1 MAGMDGEDKAP
12 RVALVAGATR
22 GAGRAIAVELARAE
36 FYVYA
41 TGRSSRTAGRSEI
54 GRPETIE
61 ETGELMAAAGGQG
74 TALVVDHEDPRAVAD
89 LAARVESGHGRLDVL
104 VNDIFGGDH
113 YAQWDTP
120 MWEHDL
126 AGGLRM
132 LRMGVDTHII
142 TAHAMLP
149 LLLRGDRGLLVEMT
163 DGTAEVNASYRGQV
177 GFFYDLVKA
186 NVSRIVLSLTHELRD
201 RPVTALGLTPGWLR
215 SEAMLD
221 HFGVTEATWRDAVDK
236 TPGFAISE
244 SPTYVAR
251 GLAALAQDP
260 DVAQIA
266 GPASWP
272 TATASPTRTA
282 PAPTR
287 GATSP
292 PTACKNRPARTSS
305 GSADL
310 PPRAPSSSGPSRSE
324 LKRSE
329 RAMVRAWSG
338 LDNRPVHAH
347 ERDAP
352 WHPHAAARPPPPT
365 PATCGPPRSP
375 TSSTCRPR
383 PCPAGPRKA
392 SCPSSR
398 PSAATVATRRPRSA
412 NWPPSFA

>member
-1 MAGMDGEDKAP
+1 MAGMDGEDEAP

-22 GAGRAIAVELARAE
+22 VAGRAIAVELARAG

-61 ETGELMAAAGGQG
+61 ETGDLMAAAGGQG
-74 TALVVDHEDPRAVAD
+74 TALVVDHEDATAVAD
-89 LAARVESGHGRLDVL
+89 LAARVGSGHGRLDVL

-142 TAHAMLP
+142 TAHATLP

-163 DGTAEVNASYRGQV
+163 DGTAEVNASYREQV

-260 DVAQIA
+260 DVAQFA
-266 GPASWP
+266 GQVLTP
-272 TATASPTRTA
+272 RQL
-282 PAPTR
+282 
-287 GATSP
+287 
-292 PTACKNRPARTSS
+292 
-305 GSADL
+305 AD
-310 PPRAPSSSGPSRSE
+310 RY
-324 LKRSE
+324 
-329 RAMVRAWSG
+329 G
-338 LDNRPVHAH
+338 LTD
-347 ERDAP
+347 RD
-352 WHPHAAARPPPPT
+352 
-365 PATCGPPRSP
+365 G
-375 TSSTCRPR
+375 
-383 PCPAGPRKA
+383 
-392 SCPSSR
+392 SR
-398 PSAATVATRRPRSA
+398 PDAWGYIATYGLQEQSGEDIERFR
-412 NWPPSFA
+412 